1 MSNNKLPNWCAKS
14 VNDANI
20 QENLKENSIQDDYKK
35 LTREN
40 ECYRKE
46 LHVLRHKLE
55 ASKALNETLEQ
66 LLIQYEPRLWNNL
79 SNRWR

>member
-1 MSNNKLPNWCAKS
+1 MSNNKLPNWYAKS
-14 VNDANI
+14 VNDAYI

-40 ECYRKE
+40 ESYRKE

-55 ASKALNETLEQ
+55 DSKALNEILGQ
-66 LLIQYEPRLWNNL
+66 LLIQYKPKLWNNL
-79 SNRWR
+79 SNR